1 MQPSPRFLSIRLATV
16 CALGVVAA
24 RGAQPASGGFQPDD
38 RGHADVVMP
47 FIKQNCIQCH
57 GSKRQKGDL
66 RLDTLPNDFL
76 DPATAKKWA
85 EVLNTVNSHEM
96 PPEDEG
102 QPTPESAGKF
112 TDWLTVEHG
121 RAERSKRDSGL
132 LMRRINRAEYNCT
145 IRDLVGVDFSPAG
158 TFPEDAPA
166 GGFDNIAEALTISP
180 LQLELYYSAAR
191 RILDRAIVEGDQPPP
206 LKWHFE
212 PEEHNDGSDGARV
225 KRDGRNVK
233 VSKGPDPVESGFTV
247 IHHAGWN
254 NVVAIKDF
262 TLPHEGEYIIR
273 FRAAGRV
280 PNRQQVIEAATAV
293 LGRRLAEK
301 TTKGP
306 SKYYQAIHD
315 ADLEHVKTHRM
326 YNYGP
331 PRVKVTTLIG
341 GVPKV
346 VAEIDIDATEE
357 QPGIYEIPVAMTRQK
372 TSFQLEYSYS
382 IPTLIERDWQVKR
395 DFPVPLLLI
404 DWVELESR
412 NHAVWPPEHHRK
424 LVGDA
429 GNADEIDRARKI
441 LARFMP
447 RAFRRLVTPQ
457 EIESRLQLFKDVR
470 PFKPSFNEA
479 IKVPLA
485 SVLTS
490 PKFLFLV
497 EPSAGGDDRSLTT
510 FELATR
516 LSYFLWSSMPDE
528 TLFRLA
534 SSGELRK
541 PGVLAAQVDR
551 MLADPKS
558 EALVTNFAAQW
569 LGLRKVGS
577 NPPVNSKYP
586 EYDRHLEVSMVAESE
601 AFYREILQHHLDVR
615 NYNKSDFVTINERL
629 ARFYGIPGVRG
640 DHFRRLPAPPESH
653 RGGIVTQASIH
664 TITSNGTRTSPVSR
678 GVWVLKTMLNTDPGL
693 PVANAG
699 EIGSKVPGIDKAT
712 VRQRLSIHR
721 ELASC
726 ARCHDKIDPL
736 GFALENFDAT
746 GEWRERE
753 ATAWNG
759 RPDLKDPPIDA
770 SATMPDGTEFVGA
783 RGLQEELLKQQD
795 RFLTG
800 LSAKLHTYALGRELG
815 FSDQPMVDAGAAAMK
830 KHNYTL
836 RSLIHAIV
844 TSESFSSK

>member
-1 MQPSPRFLSIRLATV
+1 
-16 CALGVVAA
+16 
-24 RGAQPASGGFQPDD
+24 
-38 RGHADVVMP
+38 MP
-47 FIKQNCIQCH
+47 FFEKHCIECH
-57 GSKRQKGDL
+57 GSRIQEGDL
-66 RLDTLPNDFL
+66 RLDKLPNDFL

-96 PPEDEG
+96 PPEDED
-102 QPTPESAGKF
+102 QPTPEDAGKF
-112 TDWLTVEHG
+112 TDWLTAELG
-121 RAERSKRDSGL
+121 RAEMAKRGSGM
-132 LMRRINRAEYNCT
+132 LMRRINRAEYNNT
-145 IRDLVGVDFSPAG
+145 IRDLVGVDFSPAE
-158 TFPEDAPA
+158 TFPQDAPA
-166 GGFDNIAEALTISP
+166 GGFDNIADALTISP

-191 RILDRAIVEGDQPPP
+191 RILDRVIVEGDQPPP
-206 LKWHFE
+206 LKWRFE
-212 PEEHNDGSDGARV
+212 PEEHNDGSDGVRL

-233 VSKGPDPVESGFTV
+233 VSKGKNPAENGFTV
-247 IHHAGWN
+247 IHHTSWDTSID
-254 NVVAIKDF
+254 VKDF
-262 TLPHEGEYIIR
+262 NLPHEGNYTIR
-273 FRAAGRV
+273 FRAASRI
-280 PNRQQVIEAATAV
+280 PNRQQVIEAAKAV
-293 LGRRLAEK
+293 LDRRLAEK

-306 SKYYQAIHD
+306 SKYYQDIYD
-315 ADLEHVKTHRM
+315 ADLEQIKTHRM
-326 YNYGP
+326 YDYGP

-346 VAEIDIDATEE
+346 VAEMDIDATESA
-357 QPGIYEIPVAMTRQK
+357 PGIYEIPVAMTQQK

-382 IPTLIERDWQVKR
+382 IPTQIERDWQVKR

-404 DWVELESR
+404 DWVELEGPIQP
-412 NHAVWPPEHHRK
+412 AWPPEHHRK
-424 LVGDA
+424 LLGDA
-429 GNADEIDRARKI
+429 DDADEIERARKI

-447 RAFRRLVTPQ
+447 RAFRRLVTPL
-457 EIESRLQLFKDVR
+457 EIEARLELFKNVR
-470 PFKPSFNEA
+470 PAKASFNEA
-479 IKVPLA
+479 IKVPLS

-497 EPSAGGDDRSLTT
+497 EPASGADDRSLTP
-510 FELATR
+510 FELASR

-577 NPPVNSKYP
+577 NPPAKSKYP

-601 AFYREILQHHLDVR
+601 AFFREILHHDLDVR
-615 NYNKSDFVTINERL
+615 NFIKSDFVTINERL

-640 DHFRRLPAPPESH
+640 DHFRRVPVPPESH
-653 RGGIVTQASIH
+653 RGGVVTQASIH
-664 TITSNGTRTSPVSR
+664 SITSNGTRTSPVLR

-721 ELASC
+721 EAAAC
-726 ARCHDKIDPL
+726 ARCHNKIDPL
-736 GFALENFDAT
+736 GFALENFDAA
-746 GEWRERE
+746 GEWRDRE

-759 RPDLKDPPIDA
+759 RPDLKYPAIDA
-770 SATMPDGTEFVGA
+770 SAKMPDGSEFVGV
-783 RGLQEELLKQQD
+783 RGLQDELLKQQD
-795 RFLTG
+795 RFLVG

-815 FSDQPMVDAGAAAMK
+815 FSDQPMIDAGAAAMK
-830 KHNYTL
+830 KQGYTL
-836 RSLIHAIV
+836 RSLIHSIV
-844 TSESFSSK
+844 TSDSFSSK